1 MSTDISCLTLCCV
14 WTFSR
19 EKYLSWFCLPCNEH
33 DDCSC
38 LASPAACVLSA
49 LTNKDSVFALAIVS
63 GYLGRK
69 HMLQGIVLLYVADA
83 FQQTIFVPSKHW
95 QTCIMVLIWWFHIH
109 PCQFLYLHIVPVMYV
124 ESRKIAHW
132 SSPTSSQ
139 WERPPA
145 DLIILIMPCPV
156 HKFSESHPQ
165 RRSLLLT
172 VSPCSRYVVYISG
185 CFRSKL

>member
-1 MSTDISCLTLCCV
+1 MLWTCLFLEKKISVTV
-14 WTFSR
+14 
-19 EKYLSWFCLPCNEH
+19 LP
-33 DDCSC
+33 SM
-38 LASPAACVLSA
+38 LWRMVSPAACVLSA
-49 LTNKDSVFALAIVS
+49 LTNKDTVFALAIVS
-63 GYLGRK
+63 GYLDRK

-124 ESRKIAHW
+124 ESRKMARW
-132 SSPTSSQ
+132 SSSTPSQ

-156 HKFSESHPQ
+156 QKFSDSHPQ
-165 RRSLLLT
+165 RRLLLLT
-172 VSPCSRYVVYISG
+172 VSSCSRYVVYISG